1 MTTDLLPGY
10 AELHCASYFSFLRGA
25 SSPESLVA
33 QAAGLGYHAL
43 ALTDECS
50 MAGIVRAHTEA
61 KKYDLPLIIGTE
73 LRLHRREDI
82 SQVFCKIVLLAQ
94 NREGYGNLCELITLG
109 RRRAAKGRYLLH
121 PEDVVG
127 ITDCLVI
134 LIPSIDPCEHAL
146 EESIRWLARHFKTRA
161 WVGLTRLH
169 QAQEHAY
176 QSRIQELAAHESL
189 TCVAVGQV
197 EMHKRSRKPLH
208 DVLAAVRLR
217 KPVAQCGYE
226 LAMNAEQHL
235 RPRIRLANLYLPA
248 LMLET
253 IRIAEMCSFSLDEL
267 RYEYPEE
274 IVPVGQTLES
284 YLKEQ
289 TWLGAARRYPEGI
302 PEIVS
307 SQLIKELALINELR
321 YEAYFLTVY
330 DLILFARERK
340 ILCQGRGSAANSAVC
355 YCLGITEVNPAN
367 GNALFERFIS
377 RERNEPPDIDV
388 DFEHQRRE
396 EVIQYL
402 YQKYGRHRAA
412 LTAVVTSYRPR
423 SALRDTGRALNIDP
437 DIIDKVAKSHKWW
450 DGKTGLIDRLVEA
463 GLDRDAMVTSQW
475 AELAQA
481 LLGFP
486 RHLSQHPG
494 GFVLSKG
501 ALSRLV
507 PIENAAMADR
517 SVVQWDKDDLDAV
530 GLLKVD
536 VLALGM
542 LTVIRRALTW
552 VAWRRSLPSFTMQD
566 IPDNDSATF
575 SMICKADTVGV
586 FQIESRAQMSMLP
599 RLKPAC
605 FYDLVIEVA
614 IVRPGPIQG
623 GMIHPYLR
631 RRQGLEPVTYP
642 SKDVES
648 VLKRTLG
655 VPIFQEQVMKIAM
668 VAAGFTAGEA
678 DALRRSMAAWRRKG
692 GVDQFRTRLI
702 DGLLARGYES
712 VFAEAIF
719 RQIEGFGEYGFPESH
734 AASFAWLAYVSAW
747 LKCHEPEA
755 FLTALLNSQP
765 MGFYAPAQLIQ
776 DARRHGVEIEPVDV
790 QCSDWDCQLVR
801 IAADQALTKH
811 TTEPVIEDRGQD
823 KVIVRLGLNQ
833 ISGLKRDA
841 ADRIVLARSRR
852 AFEDLK
858 DLAKRAALDA
868 ADLKT
873 LAQADALKSL
883 SGHRHQA
890 SWDAAAIKLERD
902 LMADTTITET
912 ELVLLDEPSEAQSVV
927 ADYRHLGFTLGRHPI
942 ALLRPALQ
950 TLRFATAVTLADY
963 PSGRLARACGLV
975 TVRQRPSTAK
985 GIIFVT
991 LEDETGCVNIIVQ
1004 PALALRQRRELLQS
1018 SLLGVIG
1025 VWQNTQ
1031 GVRHLLAGR
1040 LEDQTAL
1047 LGQLNTTS
1055 RNFH

>member
-217 KPVAQCGYE
+217 KPVAQFGYE

-507 PIENAAMADR
+507 PIENDAMADR

-566 IPDNDSATF
+566 IPDNDRATF

-801 IAADQALTKH
+801 IATDQTLTKH
-811 TTEPVIEDRGQD
+811 ITETVIEDRGQD

-833 ISGLKRDA
+833 ISGFKRDA
-841 ADRIVLARSRR
+841 ADRVVQARSRR

-873 LAQADALKSL
+873 LAQADALKRL

-950 TLRFATAVTLADY
+950 TLRFATAGTLADY

>member
-176 QSRIQELAAHESL
+176 QSRIQVLAAHESL

-801 IAADQALTKH
+801 IATDQTLTKH
-811 TTEPVIEDRGQD
+811 ITETVIEDRGQD

-841 ADRIVLARSRR
+841 ADRVVQARSRR

-950 TLRFATAVTLADY
+950 TLRFATAGTLADY

>member
-1 MTTDLLPGY
+1 VTTDLLPGY

-747 LKCHEPEA
+747 LKRHEPEA

-790 QCSDWDCQLVR
+790 QYSDWDCQLVR

>member
-566 IPDNDSATF
+566 IPDNDRATF

-734 AASFAWLAYVSAW
+734 AASFAWLSYVSAW
-747 LKCHEPEA
+747 LKRHEPEA

-790 QCSDWDCQLVR
+790 QYSDWDCQLVR

-950 TLRFATAVTLADY
+950 TLRFATAGTLADY

>member
-566 IPDNDSATF
+566 IPDNDRATF

-747 LKCHEPEA
+747 LKRHEPEA

-790 QCSDWDCQLVR
+790 QYSDWDCQLVR

-841 ADRIVLARSRR
+841 ADRVVQARSRR

-950 TLRFATAVTLADY
+950 TLRFATAGTLADY